1 MRRRL
6 TVLWALT
13 LAIAS
18 TSVPA
23 TARDDTSEREKRQ
36 ARALELV
43 DNAVTAADQL
53 KVPENRIRLLIAAS
67 DALWNRY
74 PDRAKG
80 IVRRIGKEL
89 GAALAGVDPE
99 SADGARRNDVF
110 RSLRMETVNR
120 LTERDPAL
128 ALEFMAAS
136 RGSAVDN
143 AQDRA
148 IEIQLATALVESDPK
163 RAVEVAEAN
172 IARGVSY
179 NIMNVISSLRSRDPE
194 GAAHLATVL
203 LAKLKTVRLMSD
215 QMTMSIAIWLLRESI
230 DSATAPEESKTT
242 PLLTS
247 EQLRDLADYV
257 FSAVLAIDP
266 ASVSPQELSM
276 ARSFVEPL
284 EQALPTI
291 SRIAP
296 DACEAV
302 RRKIGEIHDALARY
316 GSIGARD
323 PYESATVD
331 ELVDAADDA
340 PNGIGQS
347 LIYRAAANAMS
358 AGDVDRARAII
369 TEKIEDPVAR
379 ASYLDNIDRQALYTA
394 MSSDRL
400 EEARRLVSRI
410 RSPAERVSVLVQLSA
425 HARAANDP
433 KGARGLLGEADQFVG
448 DRATDQAMFEA
459 RMTLAQAYVDVDPAR
474 GLAIA
479 EGCVAQLDALLDA
492 AVAVDGF
499 MCDRNFSEGELLLYQ
514 GGALA
519 NFVTQSGDTLAALGS
534 ADFDRAAAIASRFGR
549 ADARAFALVSV
560 ARAALSEN

>member
-13 LAIAS
+13 FALASA
-18 TSVPA
+18 SVPA
-23 TARDDTSEREKRQ
+23 AARDDNSEREKRQ

-43 DNAVTAADQL
+43 DNALAAAEQL
-53 KVPENRIRLLIAAS
+53 KVPENRIRLLIAAA
-67 DALWNRY
+67 DALWKRN

-89 GAALAGVDPE
+89 GAALASVDPE
-99 SADGARRNDVF
+99 SADGARRTDVY

-128 ALEFMAAS
+128 ALEFMAMS
-136 RGSAVDN
+136 RGSAAEDD
-143 AQDRA
+143 QDRA
-148 IEIQLATALVESDPK
+148 IEIQLATALIESDPK

-179 NIMNVISSLRSRDPE
+179 NVMNVISSLRSRDPE

-215 QMTMSIAIWLLRESI
+215 QMSMSIAIWLLRESVE
-230 DSATAPEESKTT
+230 SATATEESKTT
-242 PLLTS
+242 ALLTS
-247 EQLRDLADYV
+247 DQIRELADYV

-266 ASVSPQELSM
+266 SSVSPQELAM
-276 ARSFVEPL
+276 TQAFVEPL

-291 SRIAP
+291 SRVAP
-296 DACEAV
+296 DASEAV
-302 RRKIGEIHDALARY
+302 RRRIGEIREALTRFGA
-316 GSIGARD
+316 IGLRD

-331 ELVDAADDA
+331 ELVDAAGDA
-340 PNGIGQS
+340 PDGLAQS
-347 LIYRAAANAMS
+347 LIYRAAASAMS

-369 TEKIEDPVAR
+369 TEKIDDPAAR

-394 MSSDRL
+394 MSSERL
-400 EEARRLVSRI
+400 EEARSLVSRI
-410 RSPAERVSVLVQLSA
+410 RSPSERVGVLVQLSSFA
-425 HARAANDP
+425 MRANDP
-433 KGARGLLGEADQFVG
+433 KGARGLLAEAEQMVG

-459 RMTLAQAYVDVDPAR
+459 RLTLARAYVEVDPAR

-499 MCDRNFSEGELLLYQ
+499 MCDRNFSDGELLLYQ

-519 NFVTQSGDTLAALGS
+519 NFVTQSGEMLAQFGGV
-534 ADFDRAAAIASRFGR
+534 DFDRAAAIASRFGR

-560 ARAALSEN
+560 AKAALSAD